1 MNFEGENFSFE
12 LGKRTYIMGIL
23 NITPDSFYD
32 GGLYNSVE
40 KAVSHAKKLIND
52 GADII
57 DIGAQST
64 RPGHI
69 ELSEAEELERISP
82 YIEALKDLNCIKSVD
97 TYYPEV
103 MEYSLSNGIQ
113 IINDVSARLN
123 EETAFLIKKYSCGYI
138 AMHNGGKSSDGV
150 GIYKNGIISSVNDFF
165 DNAIAYFKKFGL
177 NLSSL
182 CLDSGIGFGK
192 SDEDNIEIIRRTADL
207 KREDFALLTALSNK
221 RVIRARTGEDKAAL
235 LSGTIAANT
244 IAVSGKTDFI
254 RVHNVKEA
262 KAAVL
267 MADKVLR

>member
-1 MNFEGENFSFE
+1 MNFEGKDFSFE

-40 KAVSHAKKLIND
+40 KALSHAEKLVND

-69 ELSEAEELERISP
+69 KLTEDEELKRIIP
-82 YIEALKDLNCIKSVD
+82 YIDALKSLNCVKSVD
-97 TYYPEV
+97 SYYPKV
-103 MEYSLSNGIQ
+103 MEYAVSNGVQ
-113 IINDVSARLN
+113 IINDVSANLN
-123 EETAFLIKKYSCGYI
+123 EAKAILIKKYSCGYI
-138 AMHNGGKSSDGV
+138 AMHNGGKNSDGI
-150 GIYKNGIISSVNDFF
+150 GIYKNGIISSIKGFF
-165 DNAIAYFKKFGL
+165 DDAISYFKIHKLDPF
-177 NLSSL
+177 SL

-192 SDEDNIEIIRRTADL
+192 SDEDNIEIIRRISEL
-207 KREDFALLTALSNK
+207 KRDDFALMTALSNK
-221 RVIRARTGEDKAAL
+221 RVVKARTGDDKIAL

-244 IAVSGKTDFI
+244 IAISGKTDFI

-262 KAAVL
+262 KATALV
-267 MADKVLR
+267 ADKVLR